1 MKSFKD
7 YIFEAMG
14 RKRIIMIG
22 GPGSGKS
29 TYSEIIT
36 KKLDIPHI
44 YTGDMMRKLAKT
56 NDQVKDLLAKGKFA
70 PTDIVINAV
79 LDRLEKPDAQK
90 GYIFDGFPRNIEQAK
105 AMEEKGIE
113 YDYVIYLDVSEEE
126 VIRRLTARGRADD
139 KPEIIKT
146 RLKVF
151 EKETAPLLDYYKDE
165 LIKIKAEGKSKEEIA
180 QTIMDKTKWRR
191 H

>member
-105 AMEEKGIE
+105 AMEEKGIK

-165 LIKIKAEGKSKEEIA
+165 LIKIKAEGKPKEEIA
-180 QTIMDKTKWRR
+180 QTIMDKTK
-191 H
+191 

>member
-105 AMEEKGIE
+105 AMEEKGIK

-126 VIRRLTARGRADD
+126 VIKRLTARGRADD

-151 EKETAPLLDYYKDE
+151 ERETAPLLDYYKDE

-180 QTIMDKTKWRR
+180 QTIMDKTK
-191 H
+191 